1 MNAADRLFDGGS
13 ILFVG
18 LGNMGSPMAGR
29 VAESYRV
36 LVHDADSEVTARV
49 AAALAAEPVAEL
61 SALPNGITCA
71 VLMLPNSRIV
81 ELVLLGADGS
91 GEQGLFAALPSGT
104 AVIDMSSSEPEST
117 QRLHALAAARGI
129 RYIDAP
135 VSGGVIRA
143 ETGELS
149 VMVGADDADFEHARP
164 VLERMGGAIIHV
176 GGPGSGHAA
185 KAINNVLSASN
196 LVSAAEAL
204 LTANRFGIESAK
216 MLEVINSSTA
226 RSQASELKFPKHILS
241 EKYDSGFYFSLMVKD
256 ITIATSLMQKYGLVV
271 PNLMAA
277 KQSAEDALRLLGDTS
292 VTGGPLDHTELA
304 RYVQVINRAD
314 Q

>member
-1 MNAADRLFDGGS
+1 MNAPVRLFDGGS

-36 LVHDADSEVTARV
+36 LVNDAQPEVTVRV
-49 AAALAAEPVAEL
+49 AAALSVESVGEL
-61 SALPNGITCA
+61 KSLPQGIACV

-81 ELVLLGADGS
+81 ELVLLGSSGS
-91 GEQGLFAALPSGT
+91 GEEGLLSTLPAGT

-117 QRLHALAAARGI
+117 QRLHALALARAI

-149 VMVGADDADFEHARP
+149 VMVGAEDADFEHVRP
-164 VLERMGGAIIHV
+164 VLECMGGAIIHV

-204 LTANRFGIESAK
+204 VTANRFGIDSEK

-226 RSQASELKFPKHILS
+226 RSQASEVKFPKHILS
-241 EKYDSGFYFSLMVKD
+241 EKYDSGFHFSLMVKD
-256 ITIATSLMQKYGLVV
+256 IAIAVSLMQKYGLVV

-277 KQSAEDALRLLGDTS
+277 KQSADDALRHLGDTS
-292 VTGGPLDHTELA
+292 LSGGPLDHTELA
-304 RYVQVINRAD
+304 RYVQTINRRE